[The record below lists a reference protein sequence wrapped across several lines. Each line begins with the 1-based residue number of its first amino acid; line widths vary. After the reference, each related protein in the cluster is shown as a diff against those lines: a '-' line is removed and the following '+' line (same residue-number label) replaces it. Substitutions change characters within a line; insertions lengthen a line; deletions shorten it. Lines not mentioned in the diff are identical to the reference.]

1 MTGFHSQHEV
11 AGQLVGCLV
20 WIIRAPCSDF
30 HNLPEQSNDGSTR
43 ALQQTQTRHMSS
55 FWTRTTPREEAPAP
69 MAGGGMVSYEN
80 IFIKN
85 RHLNLNSGSTKSL
98 FLDQ

>member
-1 MTGFHSQHEV
+1 MLLDGVPSQHEV

-43 ALQQTQTRHMSS
+43 ALQQTQTRHILLNQNA
-55 FWTRTTPREEAPAP
+55 PREAPAP
-69 MAGGGMVSYEN
+69 MAGGVMVSYEN

-85 RHLNLNSGSTKSL
+85 RHLNLISGSTKSL